1 MRRNLVIDV
10 FLIFLILFSFSSCRS
25 FNSTTQNGEIE
36 YTEDNTALETGVEN
50 VIKDYASLEYLN
62 SYDGKVII
70 KIKLDK
76 DSKEN
81 YDKAIEDI
89 RDYILEFED
98 DEWNYI
104 QIEVEGYDSYE
115 YSF

>member
-1 MRRNLVIDV
+1 MKKNLIIN
-10 FLIFLILFSFSSCRS
+10 IFLTFVILFSLSSCRA

-36 YTEDNTALETGVEN
+36 YTEDNTALETGVEG
-50 VIKDYASLEYLN
+50 VIKDYAKLDYLS

-70 KIKLDK
+70 KIKLDENN
-76 DSKEN
+76 KEN
-81 YDKAIEDI
+81 YDRAIEDI

-104 QIEVEGYDSYE
+104 DIEVEGYDSYE